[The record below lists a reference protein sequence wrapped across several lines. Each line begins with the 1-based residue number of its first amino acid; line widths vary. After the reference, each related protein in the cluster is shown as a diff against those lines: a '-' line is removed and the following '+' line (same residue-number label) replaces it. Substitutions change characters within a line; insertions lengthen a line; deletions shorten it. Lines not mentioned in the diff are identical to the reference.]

1 VTEQPGASLDA
12 TGTPVS
18 RTWRRVVTVP
28 NLISF
33 VRLLGVPLF
42 LYLILVRQHDVA
54 ALVVLVIGGTSD
66 WVDGYAARTLGQVS
80 RLGTLLDPF
89 ADRLYILA
97 TVLAFTVRDVVPWQF
112 TVALL
117 ARELLPATVIVL
129 LRWYGYGPPP
139 VHFLGKTATF
149 VLLVAFPF
157 LLLAQL
163 GGVAYRIGTPVGWS
177 LAVWGLVLYWCAGV
191 LYLVHAGRVVRQN
204 GRGDGVVG

>member
-1 VTEQPGASLDA
+1 VSLG
-12 TGTPVS
+12 TPGTPVS
-18 RTWRRVVTVP
+18 RAWRQVVTVP

-42 LYLILVRQHDVA
+42 LYLLLVREDDVS
-54 ALVVLVIGGTSD
+54 ALVVLAMGGTSD
-66 WVDGYAARTLGQVS
+66 WVDGYAARALGQVS
-80 RLGTLLDPF
+80 RLGTMLDPL

-97 TVLAFTVRDVVPWQF
+97 TVVAFTLRDVVPWQF

-117 ARELLPATVIVL
+117 ARELLPAIVIGL

-149 VLLVAFPF
+149 VLLVAFPL

-163 GGVAYRIGTPVGWS
+163 GGMAYQIGTPVGWS

-191 LYLVHAGRVVRQN
+191 LYLVHVRRIVRQN
-204 GRGDGVVG
+204 ERADGVVG